1 MVFIS
6 EPHCSLLFFM
16 LSSVHRKQ
24 TVNLKTVLGRGF
36 CFISNNIATE
46 NPVWDDIIQEINS
59 KSECIKKHVSW
70 SK

>member
-6 EPHCSLLFFM
+6 EPHCSPLFFM

-36 CFISNNIATE
+36 CFISNNIVTE

>member
-6 EPHCSLLFFM
+6 QPHCSLLFFM

-24 TVNLKTVLGRGF
+24 TVNLKFLGRSF
-36 CFISNNIATE
+36 CFVSNNIATE